1 MSVELT
7 EDALVEDAEALHVAF
22 DRLRQIGARIYI
34 DDFGTGYSALSY
46 LHQFR
51 IDAVKIDR
59 SFVQAQS
66 SERGALVMSGLLR
79 FCEALNLQ
87 IVVEGV
93 ETRISALESSAE
105 IIVQGWY
112 FSKALPGPG

>member
-1 MSVELT
+1 M
-7 EDALVEDAEALHVAF
+7 
-22 DRLRQIGARIYI
+22 
-34 DDFGTGYSALSY
+34 
-46 LHQFR
+46 
-51 IDAVKIDR
+51 
-59 SFVQAQS
+59 QAQS

-93 ETRISALESSAE
+93 ETDKEISALESSAE

-112 FSKALPGPG
+112 FSKALPGPGLMDYARRREAADSALT